1 MKKSGLAFIGFMF
14 SIMFLLSSVSAGIY
28 FSDLNSKYN
37 LGDMV
42 DLNVRV
48 DPIIEGRL
56 LNVQL
61 VCGTSVIGFNNFPGE
76 DGDVNIKL
84 PLNFNTINQANGE
97 CHFEGNYDGE
107 IRRSMNFEISK
118 KLVVRLGNDA
128 FFANPGETI
137 IVTGVAEKLNGNPVD
152 GEVEITIPL
161 LQVLEVV
168 EEEVVE
174 ETEELPSEEVSSS
187 VDPELVSSSVDD
199 NLEADQD
206 ATEEEDAGSASEDA
220 ESGTEEVVDEEEVV
234 EDEETSE
241 EVEASS
247 ESSDSEASTIVD
259 FDAGVFYG
267 KVVSGDFSVSIRIPG
282 NAPAGDF
289 RIDALVYES
298 TDNIRSSEGVSFANL
313 KVFQEL
319 RDVSLDLDSQN
330 VDPGVAL
337 SVRPK
342 LLDQTGLNIDD
353 EVSVIIRDEIGE
365 RFYEKIVKSNEAL
378 SYDVPNNFPSGN
390 YEVEAS
396 NGEFNVVRNFFVN
409 QKAIVDFELVE
420 DTLVVT
426 NVGNIPYNRAI
437 EFELNGKPFVREV
450 NLEGLGE
457 SVSFKLTGEDEEYN
471 VRVSDGNTEITH
483 SGVALTGRVIDVDEI
498 GAGLNLT
505 SPIFW
510 IFFFIILVLILLF
523 LFRNIL
529 KKKSVA
535 LHNKIVSRKSKSK
548 GHDVKMDSPV
558 SKIEN
563 HATQTVPPAE
573 VKKTDAKGNVV
584 HNQADQV
591 LVMKGHKS
599 PAAALVLKVKNK
611 LGENEK
617 KSLEQAM
624 EAVYAK
630 KGAVYEHGDFV
641 FAIFSPLMTKVTNNE
656 ALAAGVAQQLVTIL
670 NEHNKRY
677 REKID
682 FGVAINSGQ
691 IINKVENG
699 KLKFTAMG
707 NFIVAAKRLAESSNK
722 QVLLSRESF
731 QKAGSQVKGEKV
743 SDGEAYDLRRVVDS
757 EQNNKFIQGFLER
770 QKKN

>member
-28 FSDLNSKYN
+28 FSDMSSKYN

-48 DPIIEGRL
+48 DPIVEGRL

-61 VCGTSVIGFNNFPGE
+61 VCGTSVIGFNNFPGD
-76 DGDVNIKL
+76 DGEVNIKL

-137 IVTGVAEKLNGNPVD
+137 IVTGVAEKLNGNPVE

-168 EEEVVE
+168 NEEIEASEEV
-174 ETEELPSEEVSSS
+174 PAEEVSSS
-187 VDPELVSSSVDD
+187 IDPELVSSSVDD
-199 NLEADQD
+199 NLEVNED
-206 ATEEEDAGSASEDA
+206 EEDGSED
-220 ESGTEEVVDEEEVV
+220 TEDEETEDTSSEDNEDAV
-234 EDEETSE
+234 DEETSE
-241 EVEASS
+241 DTEEEVVAE
-247 ESSDSEASTIVD
+247 ETVVD
-259 FDAGVFYG
+259 FDAGTFYG
-267 KVVSGDFSVSIRIPG
+267 KVVSGDFSVSIRIPE

-298 TDNIRSSEGVSFANL
+298 SEGQRSSEGISFANL

-319 RDVSLDLDSQN
+319 RDVSLDLSGQN

-337 SVRPK
+337 DVRPK
-342 LLDQTGLNIDD
+342 LLDQTGLIIDD
-353 EVSVIIRDEIGE
+353 EVSVIIRDETGE

-378 SYDVPNNFPSGN
+378 SYDVPSNFPSGN
-390 YEVEAS
+390 YEVEAA

-450 NLEGLGE
+450 NLEELGE

-471 VRVSDGNTEITH
+471 IRVSDGNTEVSH

-498 GAGLNLT
+498 GAGINLT

-510 IFFFIILVLILLF
+510 IFFFIIIVLILLF
-523 LFRNIL
+523 LFRKVL

-535 LHNKIVSRKSKSK
+535 FHEKMKNRKGSKD
-548 GHDVKMDSPV
+548 HVAMDHKTGNV
-558 SKIEN
+558 AASKIEN
-563 HATQTVPPAE
+563 HTTPSKPVAE
-573 VKKTDAKGNVV
+573 VKRTDAKGNVV

-611 LGENEK
+611 LGVNEK
-617 KSLEQAM
+617 KSLEHAM
-624 EAVYAK
+624 EAVYSK

-641 FAIFSPLMTKVTNNE
+641 FAIFSPLMTKVNNNE
-656 ALAAGVAQQLVTIL
+656 ALAAGIAQQMVMVF

-677 REKID
+677 KDKID
-682 FGVAINSGQ
+682 FGIAINSGQ
-691 IINKVENG
+691 IINKVESG

-770 QKKN
+770 QKKG